1 LKEKIYS
8 EKVPRDR
15 ILKNIIFQAEP
26 QESKPTSDAENMVRE
41 ANKQEDDEQAP
52 QSKRERRE

>member
-1 LKEKIYS
+1 MKEKIYS

-26 QESKPTSDAENMVRE
+26 QESKPTADTENMVRE
-41 ANKQEDDEQAP
+41 VNKQEDKQQPP